1 MPRSIWTGAIS
12 FGLVNVPVRLYSAV
26 SRKNVRFHE
35 LHEADGVRV
44 QHRRVCPAEERQ
56 VPYEEVV
63 KGYELGPGS
72 YVVVTSEE
80 LEALDPQKTRTIDIT
95 DFVDLAEIDPI
106 FYDRPYYL
114 APASGAAKAYNL
126 LLQAMAEAGKVA
138 IGRVVI
144 RQKEHLA
151 AIRPTGDVLTM
162 ATMLFG
168 DEVVPP
174 ATLDELS
181 AEEPVEAS
189 EREVAMARQLIDAL
203 TTDFDADRYRD
214 EYRERVLDL
223 IERKA
228 RGEQVVSQ
236 PPPAPAAVP
245 DLMAALE
252 ASLAAAAPGAG
263 RATPTDGQSGSG
275 AKGTPA
281 GTSRSGG
288 RRKATQGA

>member
-1 MPRSIWTGAIS
+1 MPRSIWSGAIS
-12 FGLVNVPVRLYSAV
+12 FGLVNVPVKLYSAV
-26 SRKNVRFHE
+26 SRKSVRFHE
-35 LHEADGVRV
+35 LHEPDGVRV
-44 QHRRVCPAEERQ
+44 QHRRVCPAEDREIS
-56 VPYEEVV
+56 YEEIV

-72 YVVVTSEE
+72 YVVVSSEE
-80 LEALDPQKTRTIDIT
+80 LEALDPQKTRTIDIK

-106 FYDRPYYL
+106 FYDNAYYL

-126 LLQAMAEAGKVA
+126 LLQAMTEAGKVA

-151 AIRPTGDVLTM
+151 AIRPAGEVLTM

-174 ATLDELS
+174 RALDELT
-181 AEEPVEAS
+181 AEEPAEAS

-203 TTDFDADRYRD
+203 TTDFDPDRYRD

-236 PPPAPAAVP
+236 PAPAPAAVP

-252 ASLAAAAPGAG
+252 ASLAAAGSVPGDAG
-263 RATPTDGQSGSG
+263 RPGGETDAG
-275 AKGTPA
+275 AEGGGP
-281 GTSRSGG
+281 SRRGG